1 MLGNQEL
8 QGEPQDKL
16 SSHLEPDQEVA
27 AVLGAGTLYYNVKY
41 RYSHHVPTDNE
52 HKLEE
57 IAICCGF
64 KANICH
70 SYLYFFSNSTDPNF
84 AQAASASVK
93 RNSRCSSSK
102 EIPPAALKVGLAP
115 PRSTLN
121 LYILHDML
129 NEIIFDTFKAVLTYS
144 FKPMI
149 IL

>member
-52 HKLEE
+52 YKLEE

-64 KANICH
+64 NANICH
-70 SYLYFFSNSTDPNF
+70 SHFSFFFPT
-84 AQAASASVK
+84 
-93 RNSRCSSSK
+93 
-102 EIPPAALKVGLAP
+102 LK
-115 PRSTLN
+115 TLTSHRQP
-121 LYILHDML
+121 LHLLRETQGARHQKKSPQQD
-129 NEIIFDTFKAVLTYS
+129 
-144 FKPMI
+144 
-149 IL
+149 

>member
-64 KANICH
+64 NANICH
-70 SYLYFFSNSTDPNF
+70 SYFSFFFSNSTDPNF

-102 EIPPAALKVGLAP
+102 EIPPAGLKVGLASP
-115 PRSTLN
+115 SINTDFV
-121 LYILHDML
+121 Y
-129 NEIIFDTFKAVLTYS
+129 FT
-144 FKPMI
+144 
-149 IL
+149 